1 MHRSIFLCTLFSCAS
16 LLSEGQGRWEDSDE
30 LVGLHQE
37 ILELK
42 LFSASKELEALSS
55 REEENLY
62 LSLLGA
68 RWAFFSAY
76 IPDHQ
81 GAYTEH
87 TAFFDRQLERVR
99 NGPADEAITHMAA
112 SELHLIKAFLELKY
126 GSSWGMALHGYR

>member
-1 MHRSIFLCTLFSCAS
+1 LGLSIVHRSIFLCTFFSCAS
-16 LLSEGQGRWEDSDE
+16 LLIEGQGRWEASDE

-42 LFSASKELEALSS
+42 LVSASKDLEALSS
-55 REEENLY
+55 KEEGNLY

-87 TAFFDRQLERVR
+87 TAFFDHQLERVR
-99 NGPADEAITHMAA
+99 NGPSDEVVTHMAA
-112 SELHLIKAFLELKY
+112 SELH
-126 GSSWGMALHGYR
+126 